1 MNLSS
6 DGVLAFPGVFFNDFG
21 VFDGVLLE
29 FSLKELRSGVD
40 GAELER
46 RRSVDFLC
54 HRGAG
59 PRLTGASSL
68 RRLFTSVSKLK
79 CDIFSQ
85 KHELKLPHK
94 LLSYLVRFSLFLRR
108 VKFVQIER
116 TRCFP
121 CTCLW
126 LVNCKNTSCDWL
138 SPWHSQTADRSDIVM
153 TTTYWLP
160 VPSHTNH
167 SDFTRKWRCGIWEWF
182 CYFVWEEV

>member
-46 RRSVDFLC
+46 RRSVDFFC

-59 PRLTGASSL
+59 PRLIGASSL

-79 CDIFSQ
+79 CDIFS
-85 KHELKLPHK
+85 
-94 LLSYLVRFSLFLRR
+94 
-108 VKFVQIER
+108 
-116 TRCFP
+116 
-121 CTCLW
+121 
-126 LVNCKNTSCDWL
+126 
-138 SPWHSQTADRSDIVM
+138 
-153 TTTYWLP
+153 
-160 VPSHTNH
+160 
-167 SDFTRKWRCGIWEWF
+167 
-182 CYFVWEEV
+182 